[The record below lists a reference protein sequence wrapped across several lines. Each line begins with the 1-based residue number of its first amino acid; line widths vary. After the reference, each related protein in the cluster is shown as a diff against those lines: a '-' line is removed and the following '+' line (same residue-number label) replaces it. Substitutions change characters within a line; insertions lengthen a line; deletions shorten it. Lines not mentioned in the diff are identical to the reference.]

1 MGGNKSSR
9 KIMWNK
15 DYIEAVDFTYKEIV
29 SDLSWNNFTGVDSF
43 QKLDCSVLGAQESVS
58 WN

>member
-1 MGGNKSSR
+1 M
-9 KIMWNK
+9 
-15 DYIEAVDFTYKEIV
+15 EAADFTYKEIV

-58 WN
+58 